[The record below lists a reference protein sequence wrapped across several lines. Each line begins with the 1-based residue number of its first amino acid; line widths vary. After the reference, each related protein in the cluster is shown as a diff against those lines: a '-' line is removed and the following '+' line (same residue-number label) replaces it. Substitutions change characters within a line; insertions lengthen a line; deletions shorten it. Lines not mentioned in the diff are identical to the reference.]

1 MINTFTKTGACFVK
15 VLVFL
20 YILSPTV
27 HLIPSVNF
35 FFGLS
40 LPILC
45 FFCFN
50 HLPPSYFN
58 TGFRYCSHHLGLS
71 ISTVGDWGIIL
82 PTWEQI
88 SNWYCYFRTAFHC
101 RPPLQYTQLKERLEG
116 KSDTLFLFFL
126 FLVVHFYPFIGLK
139 NKNQFSMW
147 DRGVN
152 EYIDTEIYLYC
163 IYV

>member
-1 MINTFTKTGACFVK
+1 MDPWVGKIPWRREWQPTPVFWSGESHGQRSLAGYSPRGPRVKQDLVINTFTKTGACFVK

-82 PTWEQI
+82 PTREQI
-88 SNWYCYFRTAFHC
+88 CN
-101 RPPLQYTQLKERLEG
+101 
-116 KSDTLFLFFL
+116 
-126 FLVVHFYPFIGLK
+126 
-139 NKNQFSMW
+139 
-147 DRGVN
+147 
-152 EYIDTEIYLYC
+152 
-163 IYV
+163 